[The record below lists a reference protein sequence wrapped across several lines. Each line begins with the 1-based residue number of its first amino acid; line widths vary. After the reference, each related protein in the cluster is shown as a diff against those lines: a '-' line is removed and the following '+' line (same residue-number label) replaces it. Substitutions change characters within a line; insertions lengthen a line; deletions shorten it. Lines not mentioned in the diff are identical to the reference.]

1 MFPVSPRYRALKF
14 ITRNLVVR
22 SGAVVS
28 KLISVNLSEP
38 LMEMISDTKRKKHV
52 HRVLWKGAMFVSG
65 GTQEDQFLKQK
76 YNFYSYFIFLLH
88 QTNC

>member
-38 LMEMISDTKRKKHV
+38 LMETISDTGRKKYV
-52 HRVLWKGAMFVSG
+52 YRVRWKGAVFVLG

-76 YNFYSYFIFLLH
+76 YNFYRYLIFF
-88 QTNC
+88 TSN